1 MIYQEYDA
9 AHPYQLATA
18 TYRHNGNHQGMKKGD
33 TTMGQFKSLQLNPL
47 AAVLLALCSGTAAAQ
62 TTATNSEEPI
72 IRFGEILVAA
82 DRNPAAREK
91 DASTVAIERTQLEE
105 QQPES
110 IAQALKYEPNIEVI
124 GGPRYSNQAPNIRGL
139 SGVRVL
145 QTIDGARQNFN
156 SGHRGTYQ
164 LDPEL
169 LKQVEVKKGPAS
181 SLWGSGAIGG
191 VVAMSTK
198 SSADLLKSSDTLG
211 GYLKQELGSNG
222 DSTETTAAVY
232 GLAGDF
238 DYLVNGSVSEHDN
251 VEIGSGEELEN
262 SASENTALLARG
274 GFKISDNQRIDLS
287 FRHNNRE
294 EGVPSN
300 PNTNVGTSSPL
311 VERDITDQ
319 NVTANYWVQA
329 LEGKHTSKLT
339 LYRNDT
345 QFDEFR
351 PTQGEDGQNDNTEVT
366 TTGLALTNSTNWATE
381 GLDAQWVYG
390 LDWYQDDVTTVRD
403 GDNRPENLNA
413 DTNVLGLYAQAA
425 FTFGDLFTLTPGV
438 RYDRFEAESQ
448 QLSESAREDT
458 AVSPSIAASVKA
470 TDWLNL
476 SASYAKAFRAPGVEE
491 MYTQGTHYAYGDFSF
506 MGMGFLA
513 NTFIPNPDLESE
525 EAANT
530 ELRADFAFSGLAT
543 ENDQLTASASVFR
556 NKVDNFIEQVV
567 INPHPVFGFPM
578 NTTYLNVDEAE
589 LKGFELST
597 NYLVND
603 LAVGVSYGQTEGKDL
618 SDDSYLSSIPADKFV
633 LDVGHYF
640 LQRDLK
646 AGLRT
651 SVVSAQ
657 DQLPEE
663 VTNEYNSYTLAD
675 AYVTWEPAAG
685 SLNGIKLGLALDN
698 LTDEEYRVAFQEL
711 YMPGRNIKLSASY
724 RF

>member
-1 MIYQEYDA
+1 
-9 AHPYQLATA
+9 
-18 TYRHNGNHQGMKKGD
+18 
-33 TTMGQFKSLQLNPL
+33 MGQFKTLKFHPL
-47 AAVLLALCSGTAAAQ
+47 AAAILVLGTSNLMAQ
-62 TTATNSEEPI
+62 TDNGEQPVI
-72 IRFGEILVAA
+72 QFGEVVVAA
-82 DRNPAAREK
+82 DRNPATKEK
-91 DASTVAIERTQLEE
+91 DATTVVVERTQLEE

-110 IAQALKYEPNIEVI
+110 IAQALKYEPNIQVE

-198 SSADLLKSSDTLG
+198 SAADLLKSGDAVG

-222 DSTETTAAVY
+222 SSSETTAAIY
-232 GLAGDF
+232 GVSGEF
-238 DYLVNGSVSEHDN
+238 DYLVNGSVSDHDN
-251 VEIGSGEELEN
+251 VEIGGGEELEN

-274 GFKISDNQRIDLS
+274 GFNISDNQRVDLS
-287 FRHNNRE
+287 LRHNNRE

-300 PNTNVGTSSPL
+300 PNANVGTSSPL

-329 LEGKHTSKLT
+329 LEGKHTSRLT
-339 LYRNDT
+339 IFRNDT
-345 QFDEFR
+345 QFEEFR
-351 PTQGEDGQNDNTEVT
+351 PTQGETGQNDNTEVS
-366 TTGLALTNSTNWATE
+366 TTGIAITNATD
-381 GLDAQWVYG
+381 GLGAQWVYG
-390 LDWYQDDVTTVRD
+390 LDWYQDEVTTVRD
-403 GDNRPENLNA
+403 GDNRPQNLNA
-413 DTNVLGLYAQAA
+413 DTDVLGLYAQAA
-425 FTFGDLFTLTPGV
+425 FTFADAFTLTPGV
-438 RYDRFEAESQ
+438 RYDRFEANSQ
-448 QLSESAREDT
+448 QLVDSTREDT
-458 AVSPSIAASVKA
+458 AVSPAIAASVKA
-470 TDWLNL
+470 TEWLNL

-513 NTFIPNPDLESE
+513 NTFIPNPDLKAE
-525 EAANT
+525 EAQNA
-530 ELRADFAFSGLAT
+530 ELRADVAFSGLAT
-543 ENDQLTASASVFR
+543 DSDQLTASATVFR
-556 NKVDNFIEQVV
+556 NRVDNFIEQVV
-567 INPHPVFGFPM
+567 INPHFMFGFPM

-589 LKGFELST
+589 LKGFELSA

-603 LAVGVSYGQTEGKDL
+603 LEVGASYGQTEGKDL

-633 LDVGHYF
+633 LDLGYYF

-646 AGLRT
+646 TGLRT

-657 DQLPEE
+657 DQLPAEE
-663 VTNEYNSYTLAD
+663 TREYDSYTLAD
-675 AYVTWEPAAG
+675 AYVTWEPATG
-685 SLNGIKLGLALDN
+685 NLNGLKLGLALDN
-698 LTDEEYRVAFQEL
+698 LADEEYRVAFQEL

>member
-1 MIYQEYDA
+1 
-9 AHPYQLATA
+9 
-18 TYRHNGNHQGMKKGD
+18 
-33 TTMGQFKSLQLNPL
+33 MGQYRNLKLHPL
-47 AAVLLALCSGTAAAQ
+47 AAALLTLGTSGVHGQ
-62 TTATNSEEPI
+62 ATDTQADDQPVI
-72 IRFGEILVAA
+72 QFGEVVVAA
-82 DRNPAAREK
+82 DRNPAARES
-91 DASTVAIERTQLEE
+91 DESIAVVGRAQLDE

-110 IAQALKYEPNIEVI
+110 IAQALKYEPNIEVT

-139 SGVRVL
+139 QGVRVL

-191 VVAMSTK
+191 VVALSTR
-198 SSADLLKSSDTLG
+198 SAVDLLKNGDSLG

-222 DSTETTAAVY
+222 DSTETTAAIY

-238 DYLVNGSVSEHDN
+238 DYLVNGAVSEHDN
-251 VEIGSGEELEN
+251 VEIGGGEELEN

-274 GFKISDNQRIDLS
+274 GFKISDNQRVDLS

-300 PNTNVGTSSPL
+300 PNSNVGTSSPL

-319 NVTANYWVQA
+319 NVTANYWIQA

-339 LYRNDT
+339 VYRNDT
-345 QFDEFR
+345 RFDEFR
-351 PTQGEDGQNDNTEVT
+351 PAQGEAGQNDDTEVT
-366 TTGLALTNSTNWATE
+366 TTGIALTNATE
-381 GLDAQWVYG
+381 GLGAQWVYG

-403 GDNRPENLNA
+403 GDSRPENLNA
-413 DTNVLGLYAQAA
+413 DTDVLGLYAQAA
-425 FTFGDLFTLTPGV
+425 FTFGDVFTLTPGV

-448 QLSESAREDT
+448 QLADSVRSDT
-458 AVSPSIAASVKA
+458 ALSPSIVAAVKA

-506 MGMGFLA
+506 MGLGYLA
-513 NTFIPNPDLESE
+513 NTFIPNPDLASE

-530 ELRADFAFSGLAT
+530 ELRADFTFNHLAS
-543 ENDQLTASASVFR
+543 EHDQFNASAAIFR

-567 INPHPVFGFPM
+567 TNPHPIFGFPM
-578 NTTYLNVDEAE
+578 NTTYVNVDEAE
-589 LKGFELST
+589 LEGFELNAS
-597 NYLVND
+597 YRLHD
-603 LAVGVSYGQTEGKDL
+603 LEVGASYGQTEGKDL
-618 SDDSYLSSIPADKFV
+618 TDDSYLSSIPADKFV
-633 LDVGHYF
+633 LDLGYYF

-651 SVVSAQ
+651 SMVSAQ
-657 DQLPEE
+657 NQLPAE

-685 SLNGIKLGLALDN
+685 SLNGIKLGLAMDN

>member
-1 MIYQEYDA
+1 
-9 AHPYQLATA
+9 
-18 TYRHNGNHQGMKKGD
+18 
-33 TTMGQFKSLQLNPL
+33 MGQFKTLKLHPL
-47 AAVLLALCSGTAAAQ
+47 AAAVLALCANSAMAQ
-62 TTATNSEEPI
+62 ATETETGDQPVI
-72 IRFGEILVAA
+72 QFGEVIVAA
-82 DRNPAAREK
+82 DRNPAAKEK
-91 DASTVAIERTQLEE
+91 DASIAVVERVQLEE

-110 IAQALKYEPNIEVI
+110 IAQALKYEPNIEVT

-139 SGVRVL
+139 QGVRVL

-198 SSADLLKSSDTLG
+198 SAADLLKSGNTLNNNLG

-222 DSTETTAAVY
+222 DSTETTAAIY

-238 DYLVNGSVSEHDN
+238 DYLVNGSFSEHDN
-251 VEIGSGEELEN
+251 VEIGGGEELEN

-294 EGVPSN
+294 EAVPSN
-300 PNTNVGTSSPL
+300 PNANVGTSSPL

-319 NVTANYWVQA
+319 NVTAGYLIQA
-329 LEGKHTSKLT
+329 GKSAHTDGAASHTTKVT

-345 QFDEFR
+345 QFEEFR
-351 PTQGEDGQNDNTEVT
+351 PTQGEAGQNDNTEVT
-366 TTGLALTNSTNWATE
+366 TTGLALTNATE
-381 GLDAQWVYG
+381 GLSAQWVYG

-403 GDNRPENLNA
+403 GDNRPQNLNA
-413 DTNVLGLYAQAA
+413 DTDVLGIYTQAA
-425 FTFGDLFTLTPGV
+425 FTFGDVFTVTPGV

-448 QLSESAREDT
+448 QLSESTREDT
-458 AVSPSIAASVKA
+458 AVSPSIAAAVKA
-470 TDWLNL
+470 TEWLNL

-491 MYTQGTHYAYGDFSF
+491 MYTEGTHFCYFGPFC
-506 MGMGFLA
+506 
-513 NTFIPNPDLESE
+513 NTFIPNPDLEAE
-525 EAANT
+525 EAQNT
-530 ELRADFAFSGLAT
+530 ELRADFAFSGLA
-543 ENDQLTASASVFR
+543 NSSDQLTASAAIFR

-567 INPHPVFGFPM
+567 TNPHPMFGFPM

-589 LKGFELST
+589 LKGFELSA
-597 NYLVND
+597 NYRIND
-603 LAVGVSYGQTEGKDL
+603 LEIGTSYGQTEGRDL
-618 SDDSYLSSIPADKFV
+618 TDDSYLTSIPADKFV
-633 LDVGHYF
+633 LDLGHYF

-657 DQLPEE
+657 DQLPVEE
-663 VTNEYNSYTLAD
+663 TRDYTSYTLAD
-675 AYVTWEPAAG
+675 AYMTWEPAAG